1 MAKITSRA
9 RSLRLEYAARLGR
22 NVTVEEAGTARGIHR
37 KRLTALELGNFDE
50 VSNRE
55 LIAFCEFY
63 SRMLG
68 RSVNVG
74 DLLGYDPNS
83 KRGLELVVA

>member
-1 MAKITSRA
+1 MLVS
-9 RSLRLEYAARLGR
+9 
-22 NVTVEEAGTARGIHR
+22 VHR